1 MWLGHLAR
9 AIGQDAQATI
19 EMQKKKSDIPIH
31 LVLMTFAALTLLP
44 FIFVLNNS
52 FRRTHEQYRS
62 FFGLPDAVTNAVRFT
77 WFRASGQDE
86 RIQLRIMP
94 EAAAG
99 KAQTVRQADVPLTTL
114 RYGEAMKRCWTELTR
129 GYVWSWQ
136 IFRPYMLNSLL
147 VSLSS
152 ALGVV
157 FIASISA
164 YVFSRYRFP
173 GHRALFLVIL
183 SFMMIPG
190 VLTLVPSFLWVKKL
204 GLINSYWVL
213 ILPYVAG
220 GRSSRFSS

>member
-1 MWLGHLAR
+1 M
-9 AIGQDAQATI
+9 
-19 EMQKKKSDIPIH
+19 KKRTSDLPIH
-31 LVLMTFAALTLLP
+31 LVLVTILSLTLLP
-44 FIFVLNNS
+44 FVFVVNNS
-52 FRRTHEQYRS
+52 FRRTHEQYHS
-62 FFGLPDAVTNAVRFT
+62 FFGLPEA
-77 WFRASGQDE
+77 
-86 RIQLRIMP
+86 LRNLDF
-94 EAAAG
+94 
-99 KAQTVRQADVPLTTL
+99 V
-114 RYGEAMKRCWTELTR
+114 ELTR

-147 VSLSS
+147 VSIAS

-157 FIASISA
+157 LIASVAA

-220 GRSSRFSS
+220 GQIIAIFLMKTYSRGF